1 MSEQYVPKL
10 GQIIAPD
17 DQNAR
22 RDCIHVAI
30 APVVAAEHLEP
41 GWDVALNGDGHAV
54 SAPSHRDGA
63 VGIVDPF
70 LQRGVKKGEQFYV
83 MLYPGTI
90 EGMRHVWRHK
100 AFAPKAP
107 ARREQS

>member
-17 DQNAR
+17 DNQAA
-22 RDCIHVAI
+22 RDCVHVAI
-30 APVVAAEHLEP
+30 APVIAGCDLHVAQ
-41 GWDVALNGDGHAV
+41 DVDVEDGGASLALVGEG
-54 SAPSHRDGA
+54 

-70 LQRGVKKGEQFYV
+70 LHRDVKKGERFYV